1 MSYTNSTPNLHLPQ
15 YIATD
20 KPTYLGD
27 WNASM
32 QTIDTVITSTQ
43 ATANGANSTAISANA
58 VAQAAQTSANTAN
71 SKADNNTTAIQQ
83 INDNNSFKL
92 YKTTNLATTA
102 STNYSQANGN
112 NSLLQ
117 FGLNYSFQGG
127 AKPNGTLV
135 NDNMYCPLFS
145 IPDNILDLEAGTATD
160 SDKHVVIFGVSIY
173 TNGANWNIGALRI
186 WYDGTNTVI
195 AFQIINKTYQALTAL
210 LIGGN
215 FTINNL
221 NKDSTATP
229 TD

>member
-32 QTIDTVITSTQ
+32 QTLDTAITSTQ
-43 ATANGANSTAISANA
+43 ATANGASSTATSANA

-71 SKADNNTTAIQQ
+71 TKADTNTTAIQQ
-83 INDNNSFKL
+83 INNDNTFQL
-92 YKTTNLATTA
+92 YETTNLATTA
-102 STNYSQANGN
+102 STAYSQANGN
-112 NSLLQ
+112 KQLLQ
-117 FGLNYSFQGG
+117 FGINYSFQNG
-127 AKPNGTLV
+127 AKPAGTLV
-135 NDNMYCPLFS
+135 GNNMFCPLFS
-145 IPDNILDLEAGTATD
+145 IPDNVLSLEAGTATD

-173 TNGANWNIGALRI
+173 TNGQNWNVGALRI
-186 WYDGTNTVI
+186 WYDGTNTII
-195 AFQIINKTYQALTAL
+195 AFQISNATYQALTAL

-221 NKDSTATP
+221 NTDASATP
-229 TD
+229 SE